1 MEGII
6 HFENHGYY
14 EKDSISKMGKII

>member
-1 MEGII
+1 MEGIVY
-6 HFENHGYY
+6 FETHGYY